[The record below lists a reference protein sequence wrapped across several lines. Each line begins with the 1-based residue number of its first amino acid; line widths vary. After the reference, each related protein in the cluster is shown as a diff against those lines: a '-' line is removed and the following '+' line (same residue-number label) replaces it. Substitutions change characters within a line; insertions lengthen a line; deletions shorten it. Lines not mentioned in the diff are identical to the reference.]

1 MSTEKKTIQ
10 IAKASPPDKPEIPTV
25 EPAYNTAS
33 LSWTKPR
40 SDPGIPITAYIITY
54 TETGGT
60 NKETTIDDPSKG
72 ILETIGLCMD
82 LIFLMAYALRC
93 FLRNKRLRGEVMT
106 YCFLETVKVPGLK
119 DDTEYT
125 FSIIAENAAGKSEAS
140 DTATVKTLEIGIYK

>member
-72 ILETIGLCMD
+72 TL
-82 LIFLMAYALRC
+82 
-93 FLRNKRLRGEVMT
+93 KT
-106 YCFLETVKVPGLK
+106 YVPL
-119 DDTEYT
+119 
-125 FSIIAENAAGKSEAS
+125 
-140 DTATVKTLEIGIYK
+140 